1 MNYKFS
7 LSVFFAIL
15 AIAAGSFLYVFKMQD
30 GKQVVGEWWLVN
42 SYQFKDAAAESI
54 KSKKI
59 IVVSGSNSLFSI
71 NGDTLTAKTGLPVVN
86 LSTHAGLDL
95 NYHFY
100 IIKKYMKDGD
110 VVVMPLEF
118 EYYSATG
125 KPTDWFVNNMT
136 GWGHDY
142 VSSLSMYEYVKFLM
156 NVTPKR
162 MIEGLRETD
171 KGYVDTKDKV
181 LERFA
186 IADGAYNGYSY
197 KSMDKS
203 GGINYMANQKTV
215 FDNIEKGE
223 FNYSSNISVPSSYS
237 ISLLRDIKDFVES
250 HNGKLVLT
258 WPVTMRNPS
267 FDTDSMT
274 TMQSLNHLKGSLES
288 EGLEIK
294 CSPSASNL
302 GRKFFMDSAYHTNG
316 YGAKIRSTFLG
327 DCLNT
332 VLFNKG
338 GYNDDQNFRAVILEM
353 ENKTPFHD

>member
-1 MNYKFS
+1 MNYKLS

-15 AIAAGSFLYVFKMQD
+15 AIAASSFIYVFKMQD

-42 SYQFKDAAAESI
+42 SYQFKDMAADHI

-59 IVVSGSNSLFSI
+59 MVVSGSNSLFSI
-71 NGDTLTAKTGLPVVN
+71 NGETLTAKTGLPVVN

-100 IIKKYMKDGD
+100 IIKKYMKEGD
-110 VVVMPLEF
+110 VVVMPLEY

-142 VSSLSMYEYVKFLM
+142 VSSLPMYDYVKFLM

-162 MIEGLRETD
+162 MIDGLRATD

-186 IADGAYNGYSY
+186 IADGSYNGYSY

-203 GGINYMANQKTV
+203 GDINYIANQKTV

-223 FNYSSNISVPSSYS
+223 FNYSSNIATPSAYS
-237 ISLLRDIKDFVES
+237 MTLLRDIKDFVES
-250 HNGKLVLT
+250 HDGILILT
-258 WPVTMRNPS
+258 WPVTMRNPA

-274 TMQSLNHLKGSLES
+274 TMQSLNHLKGALKS

-302 GRKFFMDSAYHTNG
+302 GRNFFMDSAYHTNG

-338 GYNDDQNFRAVILEM
+338 GYNDNQNFRAVVLEM